1 MRTLWGEHE
10 QAASILSTKERM
22 RNLSISRV
30 AIVVDVQGVVVVHSG
45 LAPTE
50 KRVL

>member
-1 MRTLWGEHE
+1 MWGERE
-10 QAASILSTKERM
+10 QTASILSTKERT

-30 AIVVDVQGVVVVHSG
+30 AIVVDVQGEVVVVHSG
-45 LAPTE
+45 LATTE